1 MKRIIRLKETEL
13 KHLISESIKRI
24 LFEGSDDLKQY
35 VPKNAKKYLSES
47 VSLYG
52 KTILT
57 YEDIPQIMNGELPYR
72 QGYNNQKWYVLPLPN
87 GKYCTYL
94 CSEEKKEEK
103 IKEILKN
110 YQSYEA
116 KSRKEME
123 TWVRF
128 NLMSKEEAEEWLM
141 GSEICSLLDNK
152 GYETEMWPQLGHI
165 GGIEATKDGKTFCV
179 VGAEPSKKELMKIID
194 YIKSH

>member
-1 MKRIIRLKETEL
+1 MKRVIRLKETEL

-94 CSEEKKEEK
+94 CSEENKEEK

-110 YQSYEA
+110 YQSYET

-152 GYETEMWPQLGHI
+152 GYETEMWSQLGSI
-165 GGIEATKDGKTFCV
+165 GGIEATKDGKTFRV